1 MEADPDRMLQ
11 RDEGRVLFGTDP
23 SGYEAGRP
31 DYPDWV
37 YRALSGRGGLSPGV
51 RVLEVGPGTGL
62 VTRHLLSAGASVA
75 AVEPDPGLADFLAAG
90 SPTVEV
96 VRSSLEEAVLPSSSF
111 DLVVAATSFHWV
123 DQRVGLTKVSHC
135 LKPGGWLAMWWTLF
149 RDPTSPDAFT
159 QEVERILGPATR
171 GAFDEE
177 GRPPFQLDREHR
189 VRDLSVWGGLVDLTA
204 EVVPMPL
211 VLTTERARALYGSMA
226 TVLRRPAHEQDRLLD
241 AIERLAE
248 GRFGG
253 AVERQFVTAMY
264 TGRRPH

>member
-1 MEADPDRMLQ
+1 MEADPDRMLR

-37 YRALSGRGGLSPGV
+37 YRALRERCGLGPGV

-62 VTRHLLSAGASVA
+62 VTRHLLSAGASVT
-75 AVEPDPGLADFLAAG
+75 AVEPDPGFADFLAVG

-96 VRSSLEEAVLPSSSF
+96 LRTSLEEAVLPPSSF
-111 DLVVAATSFHWV
+111 ELVVAATSFHWV
-123 DQRVGLTKVSHC
+123 DQRLGLAKLSHG
-135 LKPGGWLAMWWTLF
+135 LKPGGWVAMWWTLF
-149 RDPTSPDAFT
+149 RDPTSPDPFT
-159 QEVERILGPATR
+159 QEVERMLGPASR
-171 GAFDEE
+171 GAFDED

-189 VRDLSVWGGLVDLTA
+189 VRDLSVWGGLVGLTA
-204 EVVPMPL
+204 EVVAMPL
-211 VLTTERARALYGSMA
+211 VLSAQQARALYGSMA
-226 TVLRRPAHEQDRLLD
+226 TVLRRSADEQDHLLD
-241 AIERLAE
+241 AIERLVE

-264 TGRRPH
+264 AGHRPR